1 MTYHGVEMIYKVLRS
16 VSIEIRAIFLR
27 DQECFGEA
35 YIMFTGTA
43 DLVGWE
49 RSGDRLIKYVTAFS
63 ECRLYGTCGAGAS
76 QIQ

>member
-1 MTYHGVEMIYKVLRS
+1 MINKVLRS
-16 VSIEIRAIFLR
+16 VCIKIRVIFLR

-49 RSGDRLIKYVTAFS
+49 RSGDRLIMYVIAFS
-63 ECRLYGTCGAGAS
+63 EVYGTCGAGAS
-76 QIQ
+76 L